1 MSINEKLFLRLKKP
15 VTFLE
20 INCLLCYHVFML
32 NDLKNTIN
40 NELTKF
46 ISNLD
51 KNYSLSKISPLLF
64 ETIRDFMLRPGK
76 RVRPLLFVAGY
87 LGYTK
92 KPASRL
98 YQSALSIELLHDFML
113 IHDDIIDKSSV
124 RRGKPTVHV
133 ILNRYL
139 KNKKNLKF
147 NGQDLAIVIGD
158 IMYAMA
164 IRAFLSIE
172 EKMER
177 KERALKKFID
187 AAIYT
192 GTGEF
197 IELICGIKTI
207 EETTKEDIYR
217 IYDFKTAQYTFSS
230 PLATGAI
237 LAGADEKQTKLL
249 SQYGIYI
256 GRAFQIKDDII
267 GMFSKENDIGKSTLS
282 DLAESKKT
290 LLVWYA
296 YNKGNNK
303 YKRQIKNMLRSDNIT
318 MGDLLKMR
326 MVLVETGALEAAKQE
341 ISKLSLKAA
350 ELLKLLTI
358 KPQYKNMLSE
368 FSEKI
373 LRIE

>member
-1 MSINEKLFLRLKKP
+1 M
-15 VTFLE
+15 
-20 INCLLCYHVFML
+20 FML
-32 NDLKNTIN
+32 NKLKNTIDK
-40 NELTKF
+40 ELIKF
-46 ISNLD
+46 IAGLD
-51 KNYSLSKISPLLF
+51 KDYSLSKISPLLF
-64 ETIRDFMLRPGK
+64 KSIKDFMLRPGK
-76 RVRPLLFVAGY
+76 RVRPLLFAAGY
-87 LGYTK
+87 LGYAK
-92 KPASRL
+92 KPARRL

-113 IHDDIIDKSSV
+113 IHDDIIDKSCV

-133 ILNRYL
+133 MLDLYL
-139 KNKKNLKF
+139 KSKKNLKF

-177 KERALKKFID
+177 KERALRKFID

-192 GTGEF
+192 GAGEF

-207 EETTKEDIYR
+207 EKTTKKDIFR

-237 LAGADEKQTKLL
+237 LAGADKKQVRLL
-249 SQYGIYI
+249 SEYGIYI

-267 GMFSKENDIGKSTLS
+267 GMFSQEKEIGKSVLS

-296 YNKGNNK
+296 YHKGDARS
-303 YKRQIKNMLRSDNIT
+303 KRKIKNMLRSKNIT
-318 MGDLLKMR
+318 MRDLLKMR
-326 MVLVETGALEAAKQE
+326 RLTIETKALEAAREE
-341 ISKLSLKAA
+341 ISRLSLKAGESLREIA
-350 ELLKLLTI
+350 M
-358 KPQYKNMLSE
+358 KPQYKKILSE
-368 FSEKI
+368 FAEKI
-373 LRIE
+373 LEV